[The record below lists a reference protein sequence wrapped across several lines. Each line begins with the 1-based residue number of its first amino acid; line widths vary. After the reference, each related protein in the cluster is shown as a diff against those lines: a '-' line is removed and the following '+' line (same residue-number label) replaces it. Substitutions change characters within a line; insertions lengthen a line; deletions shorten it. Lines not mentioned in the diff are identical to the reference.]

1 MTMHRLSGLKTLE
14 AQAHAAGRAFAYE
27 EADFEPRF
35 APAPKQGRS
44 IAVAVTA
51 AGIFAAM
58 MHFFG
63 LTGWRAAT

>member
-1 MTMHRLSGLKTLE
+1 MTMHKLSGLRTLE

-35 APAPKQGRS
+35 VARSQGRTV
-44 IAVAVTA
+44 AVAVTA
-51 AGIFAAM
+51 AGLFAAM

-63 LTGWRAAT
+63 LTGWRAAA